1 MNNTHEYNPDV
12 WWECA
17 LAYWV
22 KAHNP
27 EIELKANRESSATF
41 EWNKESFKKE
51 DDTYPEVVN
60 FMFAD
65 EESMEYQSFAC
76 GVELTEYDPLTPGG
90 WGFWSEIFNTEDLKK
105 VALES
110 ADGVAYGKWD
120 ALRQV
125 MNMGQIAYITKYNL
139 CVNALLSSVSEDVVK
154 EIFGYALY
162 KIAKKSTVKEETN
175 G

>member
-1 MNNTHEYNPDV
+1 MGNTHEYNPDV

-27 EIELKANRESSATF
+27 EVKLKATRESSATF
-41 EWNKESFKKE
+41 EWDKDKFKKE

-65 EESMEYQSFAC
+65 EESLEYQSFAC
-76 GVELTEYDPLTPGG
+76 GVELTEYDPSTPGG

-105 VALES
+105 VAIES

-139 CVNALLSSVSEDVVK
+139 CVNAIMSDVSADVTK

-162 KIAKKSTVKEETN
+162 NIALKSVKK
-175 G
+175 GG